1 MLKNTQ
7 IGFEDIDE
15 EYQAFVDKFK
25 PKKTTDDCY
34 TPENIYEAIRD
45 WVVSEYGI
53 DKDKILRPFYPGGDY
68 EREEYP
74 EGCAVVDNPPFS
86 ILTQICDRYMAAG
99 VPFFLFA
106 PSLTLFSVSSGR
118 KDICRLTCG
127 APITYENG
135 AEVLTS
141 FVTNMDTCLIR
152 TAPDLR
158 AVIKVENDAN
168 LKQAKKELPIY
179 SYPYEV
185 MTPAMGQNYA
195 RHGIDFRIQPKDAI
209 FIRAMDEQR
218 KHGKA
223 IFGGGYLLAPRAAA
237 ERAAAE
243 RAAAER
249 AAAHRWALSEN
260 ERAAV
265 MQLEANNDD

>member
-7 IGFEDIDE
+7 IGFADIDE
-15 EYQAFVDKFK
+15 DYQAFVDKFK

-34 TPENIYEAIRD
+34 TPDNIYDAVRG
-45 WVVSEYGI
+45 WVISEYGI
-53 DKDKILRPFYPGGDY
+53 DEEKILRPFYPGGDY

-74 EGCAVVDNPPFS
+74 EGCTVVDNPPFS
-86 ILTQICDRYMAAG
+86 ILSQICSRYMAAG
-99 VPFFLFA
+99 VKFFLFA
-106 PSLTLFSVSSGR
+106 PSLTLFDVASGR

-158 AVIKVENDAN
+158 AVIKVQNDAN
-168 LKQAKKELPIY
+168 TAKKKLPTY

-185 MTPAMGQNYA
+185 MTPAIGQYYA
-195 RHGIDFRIQPKDAI
+195 RHGIDFRVRPRDAI
-209 FIRAMDEQR
+209 FIRALDEQR
-218 KHGKA
+218 KHGKT
-223 IFGGGYLLAPRAAA
+223 IFGG
-237 ERAAAE
+237 
-243 RAAAER
+243 
-249 AAAHRWALSEN
+249 
-260 ERAAV
+260 V
-265 MQLEANNDD
+265 TF